1 MFGFLSKNSEYI
13 FAITRILIGL
23 NFVTHGAQK
32 LLGAFG
38 GAPAEMPVP
47 LLYPAG
53 AIELVAGALIA
64 VGLFTTWAAFVSSG
78 LMAAGYVLAHATQGF
93 FPILNRGELA
103 IAYCWFFL
111 YLAARGPGAWS
122 VDGARGQGARQTAA

>member
-13 FAITRILIGL
+13 FAITRILVGL
-23 NFVTHGAQK
+23 NFATHGAQK

-38 GAPAEMPVP
+38 GAPPQMPTA

-53 AIELVAGALIA
+53 VIELIGGALIA
-64 VGLFTTWAAFVSSG
+64 AGLFTTWAAFLSSG
-78 LMAAGYVLAHATQGF
+78 LMAAGYFMAHGSQGF

-103 IAYCWFFL
+103 LTYCWFFL

-122 VDGARGQGARQTAA
+122 VDAARSSGAPQTAT